1 MGGELEGS
9 AALRELAAVGDDHRL
24 GGLARLRAH
33 RLVRVRVRVGV
44 RVGVGVRVRVVRDGS
59 RQP

>member
-1 MGGELEGS
+1 MVGMCGRKPEGGELEGR

-33 RLVRVRVRVGV
+33 RLVRVRVM
-44 RVGVGVRVRVVRDGS
+44 VRVRVRVRV
-59 RQP
+59 